1 MPMSWA
7 YCVVKCGILET
18 HMKLLYSARE
28 MFSLS
33 NSAQKQLETL
43 HMLMYKGENI
53 NNCVLGC
60 YEQQVFLAIY
70 MGLKFSVKCYIFVDL
85 HATNIHSVMIWMS
98 LVFLIEGKMY

>member
-1 MPMSWA
+1 
-7 YCVVKCGILET
+7 
-18 HMKLLYSARE
+18 

-33 NSAQKQLETL
+33 SSTQKQLETL
-43 HMLMYKGENI
+43 HNNAYAGENI
-53 NNCVLGC
+53 NNFVLGC

-98 LVFLIEGKMY
+98 LVFLIIKSENVLTLRGNFFYVAYFR